1 MNIKYKVD
9 MEDLVA
15 FNQYFVATSPFLRRH
30 RLIVI
35 AVISSIYIILEGVQA
50 LARDSITPLLLWSGI
65 AVVFGVLYYRASLK
79 VSPKHIARLYS
90 SEKNNGIFCEH
101 ELAILPEG
109 IHEKTDVN
117 EQLSAFSEI
126 ERIEITDTHVFIF
139 IGTMQAHVI
148 PKNKVLEGDLDA
160 FVSALRGKMDAVTK
174 LS

>member
-1 MNIKYKVD
+1 MKSWNIKYKVD

-35 AVISSIYIILEGVQA
+35 AVISSIYIILEGVSTSQR
-50 LARDSITPLLLWSGI
+50 LNHSI
-65 AVVFGVLYYRASLK
+65 VVMVWYRSSFGVLYYRASLK

-109 IHEKTDVN
+109 IDEKTDVN

-126 ERIEITDTHVFIF
+126 ERIEITDIHVFIF
-139 IGTMQAHVI
+139 IGTMQ
-148 PKNKVLEGDLDA
+148 P
-160 FVSALRGKMDAVTK
+160 
-174 LS
+174 